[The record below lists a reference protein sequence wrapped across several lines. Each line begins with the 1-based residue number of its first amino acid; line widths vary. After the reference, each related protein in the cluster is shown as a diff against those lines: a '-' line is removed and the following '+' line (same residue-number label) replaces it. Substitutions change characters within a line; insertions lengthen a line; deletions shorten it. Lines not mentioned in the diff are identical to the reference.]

1 MNVFLLSGLP
11 RSGKTTSM
19 ETLKKYLEDNGID
32 YLVIENT
39 NHRTRKSDAIHLIAA
54 ELYQSILENKS
65 PNLIIEGP
73 FLNVFDREVIFDKL
87 DDALRINKDLSINL
101 IAIQHNR
108 SNRFVFNNN
117 KLEGDRTVYPDKV
130 IINALNT
137 YQQPIREEGF
147 GLIYNVNGD
156 RYLELA
162 KFTGLVHRID
172 NTFPVLSSD
181 SDKEDHGEACEE

>member
-1 MNVFLLSGLP
+1 MNIFLLSGLP
-11 RSGKTTSM
+11 RSGKTTSL
-19 ETLKKYLEDNGID
+19 EAFKKYLEDNNLD
-32 YLVIENT
+32 YLVIKNP
-39 NHRTRKSDAIHLIAA
+39 NHRTRKSDAIQLIAA
-54 ELYQSILENKS
+54 EMYQSILENKS
-65 PNLIIEGP
+65 ANLIIEGP

-87 DDALRINKDLSINL
+87 DDALRLNKDLTVNL

-117 KLEGDRTVYPDKV
+117 KLEGDRTAYPDKV

-156 RYLELA
+156 RYLDLA
-162 KFTGLVHRID
+162 KLSTLIHRID
-172 NTFPVLSSD
+172 NTFPVLSLD
-181 SDKEDHGEACEE
+181 SDKEDYDEA

>member
-1 MNVFLLSGLP
+1 MNIFLLSGLP

-19 ETLKKYLEDNGID
+19 EAFKKYLEDNNLD
-32 YLVIENT
+32 YLVIKNP
-39 NHRTRKSDAIHLIAA
+39 NHRTRKGDAIQLIAA
-54 ELYQSILENKS
+54 EMYQSILENKS

-87 DDALRINKDLSINL
+87 DDALRLNKDLTVNI

-117 KLEGDRTVYPDKV
+117 KLEGERTVYPDKV

-156 RYLELA
+156 RYLDVA
-162 KFTGLVHRID
+162 KLSTLIHRID
-172 NTFPVLSSD
+172 DTFPVMSLD
-181 SDKEDHGEACEE
+181 SGKEDYNEAEG

>member
-1 MNVFLLSGLP
+1 MNIFLLSGLP

-19 ETLKKYLEDNGID
+19 EAFKKYLEDNNLD
-32 YLVIENT
+32 YLVIKNP
-39 NHRTRKSDAIHLIAA
+39 NHRTRKGDAIQLIAA
-54 ELYQSILENKS
+54 EMYQSILENKS

-87 DDALRINKDLSINL
+87 DDALRLNKDLTVNI

-117 KLEGDRTVYPDKV
+117 KLEGERTVYPDKV

-156 RYLELA
+156 RYLDVA
-162 KFTGLVHRID
+162 KLSTLIHRID
-172 NTFPVLSSD
+172 DTFPVMSLD
-181 SDKEDHGEACEE
+181 SDKEDYNEAEG